1 MSVGVSLSP
10 RSDLR
15 TQLLLKIPSCGG
27 PPKTL
32 FLKFCSFMSV
42 DVSLSPQSDQVHALK
57 TKKVAAIRGGP
68 TVSNDKISNSN

>member
-32 FLKFCSFMSV
+32 FLKFVAACRLMLV
-42 DVSLSPQSDQVHALK
+42 YVLNLTQVHALK
-57 TKKVAAIRGGP
+57 TKKVASTTRGGP
-68 TVSNDKISNSN
+68 HGLQ